1 MQSCSPDFSQVLCNM
16 IHFGMDPQRALDAP
30 RFCIGPGH
38 AGSSGSVA
46 LEEGISGEAAKG
58 LRAMGHP
65 IEHGVSGD
73 ARKVLEIGSRPFL
86 HVLHVLLYHISLM
99 FFYTGGTQTG
109 KNGNSLVCALGACIH
124 LIQCPYPYAF
134 ARDWGFAV
142 NNIKTIISII

>member
-1 MQSCSPDFSQVLCNM
+1 M

-46 LEEGISGEAAKG
+46 LEEGISGEAAKRM
-58 LRAMGHP
+58 RAMGHP

-86 HVLHVLLYHISLM
+86 HVLHVFCTTSLI
-99 FFYTGGTQTG
+99 FVHRWYS
-109 KNGNSLVCALGACIH
+109 NGYERCTL
-124 LIQCPYPYAF
+124 
-134 ARDWGFAV
+134 
-142 NNIKTIISII
+142 SII

>member
-1 MQSCSPDFSQVLCNM
+1 M

-46 LEEGISGEAAKG
+46 LEEGIAGEAAKG

-73 ARKVLEIGSRPFL
+73 ARKALEIGSRPFL
-86 HVLHVLLYHISLM
+86 YVLHVFCTTSLM
-99 FFYTGGTQTG
+99 LFHRWY
-109 KNGNSLVCALGACIH
+109 
-124 LIQCPYPYAF
+124 QCLPICY
-134 ARDWGFAV
+134 
-142 NNIKTIISII
+142 